1 MTFRQFA
8 YRNVVR
14 NRRVYAAFFLASVFS
29 VMVFFLYSMLMF
41 HPGIGERFITGITV
55 IGMTSADIILY
66 VFTLFFLFYSMR
78 AFMQARADEFALLL
92 QIGMERRQLG
102 RLLFFEM
109 LLLGAASI
117 GSGIIAGFA
126 FSKYFFMIVKEVLDL
141 PELPLYLSWQPFALT
156 AGAFLSLF
164 LLIGVMSSWIVRIR
178 DIHDF
183 RKGIGAA
190 ADPFDY
196 SATKAAAGLFL
207 LIASYAAAP
216 LAGRVN
222 VLYLAVLLPPAATLG
237 TYYFFS
243 HTVLWVLDLLRKRKS
258 IYWRHARLVS
268 FAETA
273 VKIKDNANMFF
284 IVAIVSTVAF
294 LSVGTLASLASYT
307 AQYRAL
313 NPLGLVY
320 LSQPG
325 NPDEQTH
332 IASLERELKQRGLS
346 YEEVPLTVVREH
358 SSFSGQPLNVLRESE
373 VNRLARVLGREGVRL
388 RPGEAAFLPY
398 SPDAASRLE
407 GAEIDTV
414 LEQSGVKVAVRGTMN
429 DLLFPAYALGTNSI
443 VLSETDF
450 IKAASAQADRLYTF
464 YAFDVPNWE
473 ETVGIGLGLS
483 ARMSQAALHNG
494 EEALPFFFENPGS
507 DYAVIRSTFHLLLLT
522 GLLVAAVF
530 LLAAGSFIY
539 FKLYTMLD
547 RDRRQAAVLRRLGFT
562 DREFVKI
569 VNRQLVPQ
577 FFLPWG
583 LAMLHST
590 FAFLSL
596 QAIWKEITDLSIVK
610 EMALVLIAFTVI
622 QLLYFYLIRW
632 RYLAHVKGS
641 V

>member
-41 HPGIGERFITGITV
+41 HPGLGERFITGITV
-55 IGMTSADIILY
+55 VGMTAADIILY

-78 AFMQARADEFALLL
+78 AFMQARAGEFALLL

-102 RLLFFEM
+102 RLLFLEM
-109 LLLGAASI
+109 LLLGVASI
-117 GSGIIAGFA
+117 GSGIAAGFA
-126 FSKYFFMIVKEVLDL
+126 FSKYFFMIVRELLDL
-141 PELPLYLSWQPFALT
+141 PELPLYVSWQPFALT

-164 LLIGVMSSWIVRIR
+164 LLIGFLSSWIVRMR
-178 DIHDF
+178 DINEY
-183 RKGIGAA
+183 RKGIGAS
-190 ADPFDY
+190 ADPFGY
-196 SATKAAAGLFL
+196 SAAKAAAGLLL
-207 LIASYAAAP
+207 LIGAYAAA
-216 LAGRVN
+216 LFAGRVN

-243 HTVLWVLDLLRKRKS
+243 HTVLWLIDLMRKRKS

-294 LSVGTLASLASYT
+294 LSVGTLASLATYT

-320 LSQPG
+320 LSQPD
-325 NPDEQTH
+325 NPDEQAH
-332 IASLERELKQRGLS
+332 ITSLEKELKQRGLA
-346 YEEVPLTVVREH
+346 YEEVRLTVVREQ
-358 SSFSGQPLNVLRESE
+358 SSYSGQPLNVLRESE
-373 VNRLARVLGREGVRL
+373 VNRLARVLGREGIRL
-388 RPGEAAFLPY
+388 KPGEGAFLPY
-398 SPDAASRLE
+398 SPDAASKLK

-414 LEQSGVKVAVRGTMN
+414 LEGSGVEVAVRGTMKEM
-429 DLLFPAYALGTNSI
+429 LFPAYALGTNSI

-450 IKAASAQADRLYTF
+450 IKTASAHADRMYTF
-464 YAFDVPNWE
+464 YAFDVPEWE
-473 ETVGIGLGLS
+473 ETVGIGLRLSGL
-483 ARMSQAALHNG
+483 MSQASLD
-494 EEALPFFFENPGS
+494 ERPEDLSFYFENPGS

-547 RDRRQAAVLRRLGFT
+547 RDRRQAAVLKRLGFT

-596 QAIWKEITDLSIVK
+596 QAIWKDLADLSIVK
-610 EMALVLIAFTVI
+610 EMALVLVAFTII

-632 RYLAHVKGS
+632 RYLAHIRGPV
-641 V
+641 

>member
-29 VMVFFLYSMLMF
+29 VTVFFLYSMLMF
-41 HPGIGERFITGITV
+41 HPGIGERLITGVTL
-55 IGMTSADIILY
+55 IGMTAADLILY

-78 AFMQARADEFALLL
+78 AFMQARSGEFALLL

-102 RLLFFEM
+102 RLLFLEM

-117 GSGIIAGFA
+117 TSGIAIGFA
-126 FSKYFFMIVKEVLDL
+126 FSKYFFMIVRELLRL
-141 PELPLYLSWQPFALT
+141 PELPLYLSWKPFALT

-164 LLIGVMSSWIVRIR
+164 LIIGLFSALIVRMR
-178 DIHDF
+178 DIADF
-183 RKGIGAA
+183 RKGVGGT
-190 ADPFDY
+190 ADPFGY
-196 SATKAAAGLFL
+196 SKVKAASGIGLL
-207 LIASYAAAP
+207 LASYAAA
-216 LAGRVN
+216 LFAGRVN

-243 HTVLWVLDLLRKRKS
+243 HSVLGLLDFVRKRKS
-258 IYWRHARLVS
+258 LYWRRARLVS

-273 VKIKDNANMFF
+273 AKIKDNANMFF

-320 LSQPG
+320 VSQPD
-325 NPDEQTH
+325 NPDEAAH
-332 IASLERELKQRGLS
+332 IQSLRRDLKQRGLAFS
-346 YEEVPLTVVREH
+346 EVPLTVLREQ
-358 SSFSGQPLNVLRESE
+358 SSFSGQELNVLRESD
-373 VNRLARVLGREGVRL
+373 VNRLARVLGRNEIRL

-398 SPDAASRLE
+398 SPEAASRLE

-414 LEQSGVKVAVRGTMN
+414 LEKSGVEVAVRGTMD
-429 DLLFPAYALGTNSI
+429 DLLFPAYSLGTNSV

-464 YAFDVPNWE
+464 YAYDVPDWE
-473 ETVGIGLGLS
+473 ETVGVGLGLS
-483 ARMSQAALHNG
+483 AIMSQAALAG
-494 EEALPFFFENPGS
+494 RTDALPFFFENPGA

-522 GLLVAAVF
+522 GLLVASVF

-547 RDRRQAAVLRRLGFT
+547 RDRRQAGILKRLGLT
-562 DREFVKI
+562 DREFVTI

-583 LAMLHST
+583 IAMLHSS

-596 QAIWKEITDLSIVK
+596 QAIWKELTDISIVK
-610 EMALVLIAFTVI
+610 EMALVLIGFTVI

-632 RYLAHVKGS
+632 RYLAHVRGP